1 MPFSRY
7 RSKRFRQHLQLVQ
20 LQRRLARLGCE
31 TGSFHADEIAEI
43 EQLEDFHCFGA
54 EFLRLQINLHPS
66 ARVLEINKVALAH
79 VAMRTDA
86 TRHAKTCP
94 FGKFL
99 PNTRD
104 IARGIEGYTER
115 RDSKL
120 FQSRQLLATQRQ
132 QLTFGLFHA
141 RERF

>member
-1 MPFSRY
+1 M
-7 RSKRFRQHLQLVQ
+7 
-20 LQRRLARLGCE
+20 
-31 TGSFHADEIAEI
+31 
-43 EQLEDFHCFGA
+43 
-54 EFLRLQINLHPS
+54 
-66 ARVLEINKVALAH
+66 ALAH

-86 TRHAKTCP
+86 ARDAKTCP

-99 PNTRD
+99 ANTRD
-104 IARGIEGYTER
+104 IAGGFEGRTER
-115 RDSKL
+115 CDSKL